1 MQIVYFSKNE
11 PELADIAK
19 LLVYPYH
26 KKKRKKERKKACSEE
41 NTKGMTEQ
49 PFAKRSWVPFA
60 NLSRHL
66 SRSQE

>member
-26 KKKRKKERKKACSEE
+26 KKKERKKACSEE